1 MPLEKGSSEAAH
13 STNVATEVRAG
24 KSPAQANAIAYSVGG
39 EVKDADLGAPVV
51 AQNITAAEM
60 NAKNR
65 QYWQQPAKPSKD
77 D

>member
-1 MPLEKGSSEAAH
+1 MPLIHSSSEAAH
-13 STNVATEVRAG
+13 SANVATEIKAG

-39 EVKDADLGAPVV
+39 EVKDESPVL
-51 AQNITAAEM
+51 AQTISPAEM

-65 QYWQQPAKPSKD
+65 QYWQQPTKPSKD